1 MESARARMSELG
13 GALREGLE
21 EIFRFTPDSG
31 EIIKTH
37 FKILKRADYGKV
49 YDTEIF

>member
-31 EIIKTH
+31 EIIKTY